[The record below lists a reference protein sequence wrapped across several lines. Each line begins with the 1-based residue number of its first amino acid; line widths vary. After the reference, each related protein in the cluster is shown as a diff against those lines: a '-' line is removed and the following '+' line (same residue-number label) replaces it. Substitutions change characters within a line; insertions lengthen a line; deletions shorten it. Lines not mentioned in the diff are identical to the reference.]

1 MAQLKEAA
9 EEKKARTKPVRLFNM
24 AITNLENMITEDL
37 LDSEV
42 ESAREKMLKAYST
55 VQELHQAY
63 LVARQGSDSEEIEED
78 PVDTRWLEKHSKTRT
93 DALEQYREWKQ
104 RKAASL
110 VEEAAAGKIEE
121 LTR

>member
-1 MAQLKEAA
+1 MEQLKEAA

-24 AITNLENMITEDL
+24 AITNLENRIMEDL
-37 LDSEV
+37 LEEV
-42 ESAREKMLKAYST
+42 ESAKEKMLKAYST

-93 DALEQYREWKQ
+93 DALELYRE
-104 RKAASL
+104 
-110 VEEAAAGKIEE
+110 
-121 LTR
+121 